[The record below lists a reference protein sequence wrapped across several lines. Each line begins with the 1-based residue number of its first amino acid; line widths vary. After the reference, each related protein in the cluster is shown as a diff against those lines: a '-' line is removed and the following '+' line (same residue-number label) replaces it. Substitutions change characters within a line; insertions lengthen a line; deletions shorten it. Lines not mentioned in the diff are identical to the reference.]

1 VLTINTLKPCKI
13 QQAGTL
19 RLFSYLQSCMVCIN
33 CVCGGFIYRHLCL

>member
-19 RLFSYLQSCMVCIN
+19 RLFSYLQSLH
-33 CVCGGFIYRHLCL
+33 GLY